1 MSGERRALDARAV
14 SVMVLLCFI
23 WGIGHVAAKF
33 TAPGI
38 SLVFQAG
45 LRSVIATGLILA
57 WGWQRGIPF
66 WGRDGTLGPGLLAG
80 LLFAVEFVF
89 IFAGLAKTDAARMV
103 VFVYLAPCITAFGLH
118 FLIPQERLNVRQWAG
133 VLVAFGGVAV
143 AFGDGFASGRG
154 TLLGYFFGVLGAL
167 FWALTT
173 ILIRASKLA
182 SVAPAKTLFY
192 QLAVSGPVLLAVSW
206 GMGEPGIIQLTPL
219 VVAAFA
225 YQCAV
230 VAFASF
236 LTWFWLLRQYLAARL
251 GVLTFLTPL
260 FGVLGGAL
268 LLGEP
273 LTPSFRAAAVL
284 VGCGIFL
291 VNLRSELER
300 ADQS

>member
-1 MSGERRALDARAV
+1 MDTQRKPLDATAV

-33 TAPGI
+33 TAEGI
-38 SLVFQAG
+38 SLVFQSG
-45 LRSVIATGLILA
+45 VRSVVATGLLLL
-57 WGWQRGIPF
+57 WGWSRGIRF
-66 WGRDGTLGPGLLAG
+66 WDRDGTFWPGVLAG
-80 LLFAVEFVF
+80 LLFAAEFVF
-89 IFAGLAKTDAARMV
+89 IFAGLAMTDAARMV
-103 VFVYLAPCITAFGLH
+103 VFVYLAPCMTAFGLH
-118 FLIPQERLNVRQWAG
+118 FLIAQERLNARQWAG
-133 VLVAFGGVAV
+133 ILVAFGGVAV

-154 TLLGYFFGVLGAL
+154 TLLGDFFGVLGAL

-173 ILIRASKLA
+173 VLIRATKLA

-192 QLAVSGPVLLAVSW
+192 QLAVSGPILLVVAW
-206 GMGEPGIIQLTPL
+206 LMGEPGVTKLTPL
-219 VVAAFA
+219 IVLAFA

-236 LTWFWLLRQYLAARL
+236 LTWFWLLRHYLAARL

-273 LTPSFRAAAVL
+273 LTLSFLAAAAL
-284 VGCGIFL
+284 VGAGIFL
-291 VNLRSELER
+291 VNLKS
-300 ADQS
+300 

>member
-1 MSGERRALDARAV
+1 MQRKPLDATAV

-33 TAPGI
+33 TAEGI
-38 SLVFQAG
+38 SLVFQSG
-45 LRSVIATGLILA
+45 VRSVIATGLLLL
-57 WGWQRGIPF
+57 WGWSRGIRF
-66 WGRDGTLGPGLLAG
+66 WDRDGTLWPGVLAG
-80 LLFAVEFVF
+80 LLFAAEFVF
-89 IFAGLAKTDAARMV
+89 IFAGLAMTDAARMV
-103 VFVYLAPCITAFGLH
+103 VFVYLAPCLTAFGLH
-118 FLIPQERLNVRQWAG
+118 FLIKQERLNARQWAG
-133 VLVAFGGVAV
+133 ILVAFGGVAV

-154 TLLGYFFGVLGAL
+154 TLLGDFFGVLGAL

-173 ILIRASKLA
+173 VLIRATKLA

-192 QLAVSGPVLLAVSW
+192 QLAVSGPILLVVAW
-206 GMGEPGIIQLTPL
+206 LMGEPGVTKLTPL
-219 VVAAFA
+219 IVLAFA

-236 LTWFWLLRQYLAARL
+236 LTWFWLLRHYLAARL

-273 LTPSFRAAAVL
+273 LTLSFLAAAAL
-284 VGCGIFL
+284 VGAGIFL
-291 VNLRSELER
+291 VNLKS
-300 ADQS
+300 